1 MCLLFFLRELFH
13 RNFDAVLAQ
22 TKLTDIDRYV
32 ESWGLGDFPARG
44 KSRSGSTL
52 GLSVPGSGSNAS
64 SSAHSNKFK
73 TATAVG
79 PRAGE
84 KTDRKFSAGSFDLT
98 PTKVKK
104 VRNFS
109 VKVPRV
115 LLI

>member
-52 GLSVPGSGSNAS
+52 GLSVPGSGSNAN

-73 TATAVG
+73 TATAAG
-79 PRAGE
+79 SRAGE